1 METLD
6 SFLPNVTTQDTRK
19 RIQAHQ
25 DLVPYLSDPHS
36 SLTCPE
42 MDEFIGGLVG
52 WVNCSNYKISM
63 NGLEILCLMVDR
75 MGEDFKIH
83 VSSVLPA
90 VVDRL
95 GDAKDQV
102 REMAQQLLL
111 KIMMP
116 ATSPQFVFDRI
127 QGSFTHKLWRVRD
140 EVLICLQNTVNTY
153 GARSL
158 QLSKIVPSI
167 CKLLDDQNSQ
177 VRETAIMTL
186 AEVYRHVGER
196 VRQDLAKK
204 GIAPQRLNQI
214 YAKFDEVKHSGGM
227 LATAD
232 FAPSH
237 RSDDDVD
244 FAKPL
249 STKVPQAKRASSAS
263 SASSSVGARK
273 SLLPTNRSSSA
284 STSLKRRRSIAGPP
298 TSGQSG
304 GMDEELFTKSFE
316 DVPKVQIFS
325 SRDVQDQ
332 LSKIQTIL
340 SDTNSIWEKRCEAV
354 KSIRSVIV
362 AGGMEYDDFQQSM
375 RSLDVSLIT
384 SVKDLRSQIVRE
396 TCITLAYLSQRMGSR
411 FEHLAEVLLPHLIN
425 LIPNSAKVMA
435 SSGVTC
441 IYFIIQYTQ
450 SSRLIPI
457 LISNLSSKSNIIRR
471 HCFEFLNVA
480 LQNWSTH
487 YLEKHIAGLQD
498 AIKRGISDADAEA
511 RVFARKCFW
520 GFAEHFKE
528 QADML
533 MNALEP
539 RDQKLLNDQCSGSSS
554 NSVSSDYAGKSRP
567 RSASQDRSTGF
578 DSSTLGRIGKK
589 KHSNFS
595 SARSD
600 TGAEIRSRS
609 LKFSKDVDVSGAA
622 RHHGA
627 DLDKTLSK
635 SVKDRIIRSSS
646 AVDLANGMSPSY
658 SSYASPKRR
667 SPQMAAASR
676 MMPGAT
682 YSLPR
687 HRSSSTHQNL
697 GTLDRN
703 SRTRNKNGSSQSQ
716 PNSRSSSPTSRISYL
731 THTQKDPMTPRSM
744 RRSGAARSQ
753 GASREGSPNRVH
765 MQPGRERR
773 LSGGKTLPTSAG
785 RRKAGV
791 LAQRT
796 LRPGQD
802 VEEALTDALRTQ
814 NRRRYEYD
822 SDDAASETSSVC
834 SERSYRSIGQTSEST
849 SKDSICSPPTVESV
863 KTPKDTTEIIAL
875 LGSGS
880 HGDRKEGL
888 IALQNLLRNGR
899 FLSRVELQKVCEVFN
914 RMFHDPHSKVLS
926 LFLDTLVDLIQVHSQ
941 DLTNQMF
948 PFLTRLLNKSGQDL
962 LGSVQ
967 NRVQRALDAVRENFP
982 AEQQFSALSKYIVD
996 QTQSASLKPK
1006 VKASLLN
1013 YMHNLVLVMN
1023 DTDFVNSA
1031 DTRLVLSRIINFTT
1045 EPKSVEVRKAAQL
1058 VLIDLFNLNA
1068 PELSMMLTN
1077 LPKPF
1082 QDSATK
1088 ILQTHMR
1095 SASRES
1101 RDSTSDVL
1109 SPKNVTPQQNRSRP
1123 PSRGHHD
1130 EMETENMNPED
1141 IYNSI
1146 KQTTADIQ
1154 NLSFHSK
1161 LESYDP
1167 VKKKR
1172 EFTSQDSGIQDLR
1185 NDSPDAV
1192 DSRKGNYNPSQYS
1205 DEAMNGYNNRSRLAD
1220 AELDDSELFNEDPWK
1235 AILGFSCSEHDE
1247 STDNDVITTILT
1259 ELSNHN
1265 KRNNERKDAMLS
1277 LIKMTRE
1284 GNFNFWDEHFKTILF
1299 VLLETLGDTNG
1310 HIRALALRVLREILK
1325 NQPSRFKDYT
1335 ELTILRILEAHK
1347 DSERE
1352 VVRSAEECADTL
1364 ANYLPPETC
1373 VRILNPIISTA
1384 NYPVSL
1390 AAIKMQ
1396 NKVLELLPKDTL
1408 EAQMAE
1414 IIPGLLRGYDDQQ
1427 STVRKSAVF
1436 CLVAIYLKV
1445 GEGIWNHLTK
1455 LNYSKVKL
1463 LNLYI
1468 KRAQQSSSGTSA
1480 SSLDT

>member
-1 METLD
+1 MSTVKK
-6 SFLPNVTTQDTRK
+6 SFLQKCRD
-19 RIQAHQ
+19 
-25 DLVPYLSDPHS
+25 
-36 SLTCPE
+36 
-42 MDEFIGGLVG
+42 FIG
-52 WVNCSNYKISM
+52 
-63 NGLEILCLMVDR
+63 
-75 MGEDFKIH
+75 
-83 VSSVLPA
+83 SS
-90 VVDRL
+90 
-95 GDAKDQV
+95 
-102 REMAQQLLL
+102 
-111 KIMMP
+111 
-116 ATSPQFVFDRI
+116 
-127 QGSFTHKLWRVRD
+127 
-140 EVLICLQNTVNTY
+140 
-153 GARSL
+153 
-158 QLSKIVPSI
+158 
-167 CKLLDDQNSQ
+167 
-177 VRETAIMTL
+177 
-186 AEVYRHVGER
+186 
-196 VRQDLAKK
+196 KK
-204 GIAPQRLNQI
+204 
-214 YAKFDEVKHSGGM
+214 
-227 LATAD
+227 
-232 FAPSH
+232 APSH

-304 GMDEELFTKSFE
+304 GVDEELFTKSFE

-480 LQNWSTH
+480 LQNWNTH

-498 AIKRGISDADAEA
+498 AIKRGISDADSEA

-703 SRTRNKNGSSQSQ
+703 SRARNKNGSSQSQ

-996 QTQSASLKPK
+996 QTQSASLK

-1347 DSERE
+1347 DTERE

>member
-304 GMDEELFTKSFE
+304 GVDEELFTKSFE

-480 LQNWSTH
+480 LQNWNTH

-498 AIKRGISDADAEA
+498 AIKRGISDADSEA

-703 SRTRNKNGSSQSQ
+703 SRARNKNGSSQSQ

-996 QTQSASLKPK
+996 QTQSASLK

-1220 AELDDSELFNEDPWK
+1220 AELDDSELFNEDLINSIVLP
-1235 AILGFSCSEHDE
+1235 E

-1347 DSERE
+1347 DTERE

>member
-304 GMDEELFTKSFE
+304 GVDEELFTKSFE

-480 LQNWSTH
+480 LQNWNTH

-498 AIKRGISDADAEA
+498 AIKRGISDADSEA

-703 SRTRNKNGSSQSQ
+703 SRARNKNGSSQSQ

-834 SERSYRSIGQTSEST
+834 SERSYRSIGQTSEASST
-849 SKDSICSPPTVESV
+849 DFDKWYYRLPTP
-863 KTPKDTTEIIAL
+863 TQDTTEIIAL

-996 QTQSASLKPK
+996 QTQSASLK

-1347 DSERE
+1347 DTERE

>member
-1 METLD
+1 MD

-25 DLVPYLSDPHS
+25 ELVPYLSDPHS

-52 WVNCSNYKISM
+52 WVNCSNYKISL
-63 NGLEILCLMVDR
+63 NGLEVLCLMVDR

-83 VSSVLPA
+83 VSSVLPS

-95 GDAKDQV
+95 GDSKDQV

-111 KIMMP
+111 KLMMP

-127 QGSFTHKLWRVRD
+127 QSAFSHKLWRVRD

-153 GARSL
+153 GARCL

-177 VRETAIMTL
+177 VRETAILAL

-237 RSDDDVD
+237 RSEDDTD

-249 STKVPQAKRASSAS
+249 STKVPQAKRLPASSSAS
-263 SASSSVGARK
+263 GTRK
-273 SLLPTNRSSSA
+273 SMLPTNKPGTA
-284 STSLKRRRSIAGPP
+284 STSLKRRRSIAGPH

-304 GMDEELFTKSFE
+304 GVDEEFFTKSFE
-316 DVPKVQIFS
+316 DVHKVQIYS
-325 SRDVQDQ
+325 SRDVQDH
-332 LSKIQTIL
+332 LSKVQSIL
-340 SDTNSIWEKRCEAV
+340 GDTSKDWEKRNEAV
-354 KSIRSVIV
+354 KTIRAVIV
-362 AGGMEYDDFQQSM
+362 AGGMEYDDFQQSI
-375 RSLDVSLIT
+375 RSLDISLVSA
-384 SVKDLRSQIVRE
+384 VKDLRSQIVRE
-396 TCITLAYLSQRMGSR
+396 TCITLAFLSQQMGSR
-411 FEHLAEVLLPHLIN
+411 FEPLAEILLPHLIN

-435 SSGVTC
+435 SSGITC
-441 IYFIIQYTQ
+441 IHFIIQYTQ

-457 LISNLSSKSNIIRR
+457 LTNNLTSKSSVIRR
-471 HCFEFLNVA
+471 QCFELLQIA

-487 YLEKHIAGLQD
+487 CLEKHIALLQD
-498 AIKRGISDADAEA
+498 SIKRGISDADSEA
-511 RVFARKCFW
+511 RLVARRSYW
-520 GFAEHFKE
+520 GFADHFRE
-528 QADML
+528 QANML
-533 MNALEP
+533 MNSLEP
-539 RDQKLLNDQCSGSSS
+539 REQKLLQDQCSGSSS
-554 NSVSSDYAGKSRP
+554 NSVNSDHTGKQRP
-567 RSASQDRSTGF
+567 RSVSQDRSTGF

-589 KHSNFS
+589 KHSQFS

-600 TGAEIRSRS
+600 TGAEIRSHS
-609 LKFSKDVDVSGAA
+609 LKFSKDLDVDGAA

-627 DLDKTLSK
+627 
-635 SVKDRIIRSSS
+635 
-646 AVDLANGMSPSY
+646 A
-658 SSYASPKRR
+658 
-667 SPQMAAASR
+667 
-676 MMPGAT
+676 
-682 YSLPR
+682 
-687 HRSSSTHQNL
+687 
-697 GTLDRN
+697 
-703 SRTRNKNGSSQSQ
+703 
-716 PNSRSSSPTSRISYL
+716 NSRSGSPTSRISYL
-731 THTQKDPMTPRSM
+731 THTQKDPMTPRSQ
-744 RRSGAARSQ
+744 RRSGVTRSQ
-753 GASREGSPNRVH
+753 GTSREGSPNRLH

-773 LSGGKTLPTSAG
+773 PSGGKTLPASASK
-785 RRKAGV
+785 RKAGV
-791 LAQRT
+791 MAQRT
-796 LRPGQD
+796 LRQGSD
-802 VEEALTDALRTQ
+802 VEEALTDALQRGP
-814 NRRRYEYD
+814 NRRRYDYD

-834 SERSYRSIGQTSEST
+834 SERSYRSIGQTSEYYLWGYQASST
-849 SKDSICSPPTVESV
+849 DFDKWYYRLPTP
-863 KTPKDTTEIIAL
+863 TQDTTEIIAL

-888 IALQNLLRNGR
+888 IALQNLLRSGR

-914 RMFHDPHSKVLS
+914 RMFHDPQSKVLS
-926 LFLDTLVDLIQVHSQ
+926 LFLDTLVDLIQVHNQ

-948 PFLTRLLNKSGQDL
+948 PFLTRLLNKSGQDM

-967 NRVQRALDAVRENFP
+967 NRVQRALDALRENFP
-982 AEQQFSALSKYIVD
+982 AEQQFIALSKYIVD
-996 QTQSASLKPK
+996 QTQSASLK

-1013 YMHNLVLVMN
+1013 FMHNLVLMMN

-1095 SASRES
+1095 SASRDS
-1101 RDSTSDVL
+1101 RDSDVL

-1220 AELDDSELFNEDPWK
+1220 AELDESELFNEEMINCIVLPDPWK

-1247 STDNDVITTILT
+1247 STDNDIITNILT

-1284 GNFNFWDEHFKTILF
+1284 GTFNFWDEHFKTILF

-1310 HIRALALRVLREILK
+1310 HVRALALRVLREILK

-1384 NYPVSL
+1384 NYPVNL

-1408 EAQMAE
+1408 EVQMGE
-1414 IIPGLLRGYDDQQ
+1414 IIPGLLKGYDDQQ
-1427 STVRKSAVF
+1427 STVRKSSVF

-1468 KRAQQSSSGTSA
+1468 KRAQQSGSGTSA

>member
-237 RSDDDVD
+237 RSDDDAD

-600 TGAEIRSRS
+600 TGA
-609 LKFSKDVDVSGAA
+609 DVDVSGAA

-996 QTQSASLKPK
+996 QTQSASLK

-1146 KQTTADIQ
+1146 KQTTTDIQ

-1220 AELDDSELFNEDPWK
+1220 AELDDSELFNE
-1235 AILGFSCSEHDE
+1235 E

>member
-237 RSDDDVD
+237 RSDDDAD

-600 TGAEIRSRS
+600 T
-609 LKFSKDVDVSGAA
+609 
-622 RHHGA
+622 GA

-996 QTQSASLKPK
+996 QTQSASLK

-1146 KQTTADIQ
+1146 KQTTTDIQ

-1220 AELDDSELFNEDPWK
+1220 AELDDSELFNEDLINSIVLPDPWK

>member
-1 METLD
+1 MGESPPLNGDLDAELWSSPLMHYTSPFDDYKDLFDQIPKDTNVFQFPDPAAKPTSGPTKLPVPQRSPTLPT
-6 SFLPNVTTQDTRK
+6 SPLCQDT
-19 RIQAHQ
+19 
-25 DLVPYLSDPHS
+25 
-36 SLTCPE
+36 T
-42 MDEFIGGLVG
+42 
-52 WVNCSNYKISM
+52 
-63 NGLEILCLMVDR
+63 
-75 MGEDFKIH
+75 
-83 VSSVLPA
+83 
-90 VVDRL
+90 
-95 GDAKDQV
+95 
-102 REMAQQLLL
+102 
-111 KIMMP
+111 
-116 ATSPQFVFDRI
+116 
-127 QGSFTHKLWRVRD
+127 
-140 EVLICLQNTVNTY
+140 
-153 GARSL
+153 
-158 QLSKIVPSI
+158 PS
-167 CKLLDDQNSQ
+167 
-177 VRETAIMTL
+177 
-186 AEVYRHVGER
+186 
-196 VRQDLAKK
+196 
-204 GIAPQRLNQI
+204 
-214 YAKFDEVKHSGGM
+214 
-227 LATAD
+227 
-232 FAPSH
+232 PSH
-237 RSDDDVD
+237 RSDDDAD

-600 TGAEIRSRS
+600 TGA
-609 LKFSKDVDVSGAA
+609 DVDVSGAA

-996 QTQSASLKPK
+996 QTQSASLK

-1146 KQTTADIQ
+1146 KQTTTDIQ

-1220 AELDDSELFNEDPWK
+1220 AELDDSELFNEDLINSIVLPDPWK

>member
-1 METLD
+1 MGESPPLNGDLDAELWSSPLMHYTSPFDDYKDLFDQIPKDTNVFQFPDTAAKPTSGPTKLPVPQRSPTLPT
-6 SFLPNVTTQDTRK
+6 SPLCQDT
-19 RIQAHQ
+19 
-25 DLVPYLSDPHS
+25 
-36 SLTCPE
+36 T
-42 MDEFIGGLVG
+42 
-52 WVNCSNYKISM
+52 
-63 NGLEILCLMVDR
+63 
-75 MGEDFKIH
+75 
-83 VSSVLPA
+83 
-90 VVDRL
+90 
-95 GDAKDQV
+95 
-102 REMAQQLLL
+102 
-111 KIMMP
+111 
-116 ATSPQFVFDRI
+116 
-127 QGSFTHKLWRVRD
+127 
-140 EVLICLQNTVNTY
+140 
-153 GARSL
+153 
-158 QLSKIVPSI
+158 PS
-167 CKLLDDQNSQ
+167 
-177 VRETAIMTL
+177 
-186 AEVYRHVGER
+186 
-196 VRQDLAKK
+196 
-204 GIAPQRLNQI
+204 
-214 YAKFDEVKHSGGM
+214 
-227 LATAD
+227 
-232 FAPSH
+232 PSH

-304 GMDEELFTKSFE
+304 GVDEELFTKSFE

-480 LQNWSTH
+480 LQNWNTH

-498 AIKRGISDADAEA
+498 AIKRGISDADSEA

-703 SRTRNKNGSSQSQ
+703 SRARNKNGSSQSQ

-996 QTQSASLKPK
+996 QTQSASLK

-1347 DSERE
+1347 DTERE

>member
-600 TGAEIRSRS
+600 TGA
-609 LKFSKDVDVSGAA
+609 DVDVSGAA

-627 DLDKTLSK
+627 
-635 SVKDRIIRSSS
+635 
-646 AVDLANGMSPSY
+646 A
-658 SSYASPKRR
+658 
-667 SPQMAAASR
+667 
-676 MMPGAT
+676 
-682 YSLPR
+682 R

>member
-237 RSDDDVD
+237 RSDDDAD

-273 SLLPTNRSSSA
+273 SLLPTNRSS
-284 STSLKRRRSIAGPP
+284 
-298 TSGQSG
+298 SGQSG

-600 TGAEIRSRS
+600 TGA
-609 LKFSKDVDVSGAA
+609 DVDVSGAA

-996 QTQSASLKPK
+996 QTQSASLK

-1146 KQTTADIQ
+1146 KQTTTDIQ

-1220 AELDDSELFNEDPWK
+1220 AELDDSELFNEDLINSIVLPDPWK

>member
-237 RSDDDVD
+237 RSDDDAD

-600 TGAEIRSRS
+600 TGA
-609 LKFSKDVDVSGAA
+609 DVDVSGAA

-996 QTQSASLKPK
+996 QTQSASLK

-1146 KQTTADIQ
+1146 KQTTTDIQ

>member
-834 SERSYRSIGQTSEST
+834 SERSYRSIGQTSEASST
-849 SKDSICSPPTVESV
+849 DFDKWYYRLPTP
-863 KTPKDTTEIIAL
+863 TQDTTEIIAL

>member
-1 METLD
+1 MD

-25 DLVPYLSDPHS
+25 ELVPYLSDPHS

-52 WVNCSNYKISM
+52 WVNCSNYKISL
-63 NGLEILCLMVDR
+63 NGLEVLCLMVDR

-83 VSSVLPA
+83 VSSVLPS

-95 GDAKDQV
+95 GDSKDQV

-111 KIMMP
+111 KLMMP

-127 QGSFTHKLWRVRD
+127 QSAFSHKLWRVRD

-153 GARSL
+153 GARCL

-177 VRETAIMTL
+177 VRETAILAL

-237 RSDDDVD
+237 RSEDDTD

-249 STKVPQAKRASSAS
+249 STKVPQAKRLPASSSAS
-263 SASSSVGARK
+263 GTRK
-273 SLLPTNRSSSA
+273 SMLPTNKPGTA
-284 STSLKRRRSIAGPP
+284 STSLKRRRSIAGPH

-304 GMDEELFTKSFE
+304 GVDEEFFTKSFE
-316 DVPKVQIFS
+316 DVHKVQIYS
-325 SRDVQDQ
+325 SRDVQDH
-332 LSKIQTIL
+332 LSKVQSIL
-340 SDTNSIWEKRCEAV
+340 GDTSKDWEKRNEAV
-354 KSIRSVIV
+354 KTIRAVIV
-362 AGGMEYDDFQQSM
+362 AGGMEYDDFQQSI
-375 RSLDVSLIT
+375 RSLDISLVSA
-384 SVKDLRSQIVRE
+384 VKDLRSQIVRE
-396 TCITLAYLSQRMGSR
+396 TCITLAFLSQQMGSR
-411 FEHLAEVLLPHLIN
+411 FEPLAEILLPHLIN

-435 SSGVTC
+435 SSGITC
-441 IYFIIQYTQ
+441 IHFIIQYTQ

-457 LISNLSSKSNIIRR
+457 LTNNLTSKSSVIRR
-471 HCFEFLNVA
+471 QCFELLQIA

-487 YLEKHIAGLQD
+487 CLEKHIALLQD
-498 AIKRGISDADAEA
+498 SIKRGISDADSEA
-511 RVFARKCFW
+511 RLVARRSYW
-520 GFAEHFKE
+520 GFADHFRE
-528 QADML
+528 QANML
-533 MNALEP
+533 MNSLEP
-539 RDQKLLNDQCSGSSS
+539 REQKLLQDQCSGSSS
-554 NSVSSDYAGKSRP
+554 NSVNSDHTGKQRP
-567 RSASQDRSTGF
+567 RSVSQDRSTGF

-589 KHSNFS
+589 KHSQFS

-600 TGAEIRSRS
+600 TGAEIRSHS
-609 LKFSKDVDVSGAA
+609 LKFSKA
-622 RHHGA
+622 
-627 DLDKTLSK
+627 
-635 SVKDRIIRSSS
+635 
-646 AVDLANGMSPSY
+646 
-658 SSYASPKRR
+658 
-667 SPQMAAASR
+667 
-676 MMPGAT
+676 
-682 YSLPR
+682 
-687 HRSSSTHQNL
+687 
-697 GTLDRN
+697 
-703 SRTRNKNGSSQSQ
+703 
-716 PNSRSSSPTSRISYL
+716 NSRSGSPTSRISYL
-731 THTQKDPMTPRSM
+731 THTQKDPMTPRSQ
-744 RRSGAARSQ
+744 RRSGVTRSQ
-753 GASREGSPNRVH
+753 GTSREGSPNRLH

-773 LSGGKTLPTSAG
+773 PSGGKTLPASASK
-785 RRKAGV
+785 RKAGV
-791 LAQRT
+791 MAQRT
-796 LRPGQD
+796 LRQGSD
-802 VEEALTDALRTQ
+802 VEEALTDALQRGP
-814 NRRRYEYD
+814 NRRRYDYD

-834 SERSYRSIGQTSEST
+834 SERSYRSIGQTSEYYLWGYQASST
-849 SKDSICSPPTVESV
+849 DFDKWYYRLPTP
-863 KTPKDTTEIIAL
+863 TQDTTEIIAL

-888 IALQNLLRNGR
+888 IALQNLLRSGR

-914 RMFHDPHSKVLS
+914 RMFHDPQSKVLS
-926 LFLDTLVDLIQVHSQ
+926 LFLDTLVDLIQVHNQ

-948 PFLTRLLNKSGQDL
+948 PFLTRLLNKSGQDM

-967 NRVQRALDAVRENFP
+967 NRVQRALDALRENFP
-982 AEQQFSALSKYIVD
+982 AEQQFIALSKYIVD
-996 QTQSASLKPK
+996 QTQSASLK

-1013 YMHNLVLVMN
+1013 FMHNLVLMMN

-1095 SASRES
+1095 SASRDS
-1101 RDSTSDVL
+1101 RDSDVL

-1220 AELDDSELFNEDPWK
+1220 AELDESELFNEEMINCIVLPDPWK

-1247 STDNDVITTILT
+1247 STDNDIITNILT

-1284 GNFNFWDEHFKTILF
+1284 GTFNFWDEHFKTILF

-1310 HIRALALRVLREILK
+1310 HVRALALRVLREILK

-1384 NYPVSL
+1384 NYPVNL

-1408 EAQMAE
+1408 EVQMGE
-1414 IIPGLLRGYDDQQ
+1414 IIPGLLKGYDDQQ
-1427 STVRKSAVF
+1427 STVRKSSVF

-1468 KRAQQSSSGTSA
+1468 KRAQQSGSGTSA

>member
-273 SLLPTNRSSSA
+273 SLLPTNRSS
-284 STSLKRRRSIAGPP
+284 
-298 TSGQSG
+298 SGQSG

>member
-304 GMDEELFTKSFE
+304 GVDEELFTKSFE

-480 LQNWSTH
+480 LQNWNTH

-498 AIKRGISDADAEA
+498 AIKRGISDADSEA

-703 SRTRNKNGSSQSQ
+703 SRARNKNGSSQSQ

-834 SERSYRSIGQTSEST
+834 SERSYRSIGQTSEYYLWGYQ
-849 SKDSICSPPTVESV
+849 
-863 KTPKDTTEIIAL
+863 DTTEIIAL

-996 QTQSASLKPK
+996 QTQSASLK

-1347 DSERE
+1347 DTERE

>member
-1 METLD
+1 MTTLD
-6 SFLPNVTTQDTRK
+6 TFLPNVTTQDTRK

-25 DLVPYLSDPHS
+25 DLIPYLSDPHS
-36 SLTCPE
+36 SLNCPE

-52 WVNCSNYKISM
+52 WVNCSNYKISL
-63 NGLEILCLMVDR
+63 NGLEVLCLMVDR

-83 VSSVLPA
+83 VSSVIPA

-95 GDAKDQV
+95 GDSKDQV

-111 KIMMP
+111 KLMMP

-127 QGSFTHKLWRVRD
+127 QNAFSHKLWRVRD
-140 EVLICLQNTVNTY
+140 EVLICLQNTINTY

-204 GIAPQRLNQI
+204 GIPPQRLNQI
-214 YAKFDEVKHSGGM
+214 YAKFDEVKNSGGM

-237 RSDDDVD
+237 RSEDDTD

-249 STKVPQAKRASSAS
+249 STKVPQAKRASS
-263 SASSSVGARK
+263 SASSTSGTRK
-273 SLLPTNRSSSA
+273 SMLPASKSATA
-284 STSLKRRRSIAGPP
+284 STSLKRRRSIAGPH

-304 GMDEELFTKSFE
+304 GVDEEFFTKSFE
-316 DVPKVQIFS
+316 DVPKVQIYS

-332 LSKIQTIL
+332 LAKAQAIL
-340 SDTNSIWEKRCEAV
+340 SDLNTNWEKRHEALRN
-354 KSIRSVIV
+354 IRAVVV
-362 AGGMEYDDFQQSM
+362 AGGMEYDDFPQSI
-375 RSLDVSLIT
+375 RSLDVCLINA
-384 SVKDLRSQIVRE
+384 VKDLRSQIVRE
-396 TCITLAYLSQRMGSR
+396 ACITLAYLSQQMGLR

-435 SSGVTC
+435 SSGITC
-441 IYFIIQYTQ
+441 IQFIIQYTQ
-450 SSRLIPI
+450 SPRLIPI
-457 LISNLSSKSNIIRR
+457 ITTNLTSKSNIIRR
-471 HCFEFLNVA
+471 QCYEFLHIA

-487 YLEKHIAGLQD
+487 SLEKHIALLQD
-498 AIKRGISDADAEA
+498 SIKRGISDADSEA
-511 RVFARKCFW
+511 RLYARRSYW
-520 GFAEHFKE
+520 GFADHFKE
-528 QADML
+528 QAAML
-533 MNALEP
+533 MHSLEP
-539 RDQKLLNDQCSGSSS
+539 REQKLLHDQCSGSSS
-554 NSVSSDYAGKSRP
+554 NSVNSDYAGKPRP

-589 KHSNFS
+589 KHSQFS

-600 TGAEIRSRS
+600 TGAEIRSHS
-609 LKFSKDVDVSGAA
+609 LKFSKDLDVDGAA

-658 SSYASPKRR
+658 SSYSTQKRR
-667 SPQMAAASR
+667 SPQMAAAAR
-676 MMPGAT
+676 MTPGAT

-703 SRTRNKNGSSQSQ
+703 SRPRNKNGSSLSQ
-716 PNSRSSSPTSRISYL
+716 PNSRSNSPTSRISYL
-731 THTQKDPMTPRSM
+731 THNQKDPMTPRSQ
-744 RRSGAARSQ
+744 RRSGVTRSQ
-753 GASREGSPNRVH
+753 GASREGSPNRLH

-773 LSGGKTLPTSAG
+773 PSGGKTLPHSASKK
-785 RRKAGV
+785 RAGV
-791 LAQRT
+791 MAQRT
-796 LRPGQD
+796 LRIGSD
-802 VEEALTDALRTQ
+802 VEDALSDALTRGPS
-814 NRRRYEYD
+814 RRRCEYD

-849 SKDSICSPPTVESV
+849 SKDSICSPPVLESAKV
-863 KTPKDTTEIIAL
+863 SKDTTEIIAL

-888 IALQNLLRNGR
+888 IALQNLLRSGR

-914 RMFHDPHSKVLS
+914 RMFHDPQSKVLS
-926 LFLDTLVDLIQVHSQ
+926 LFLDTLVELIQVHSQ

-948 PFLTRLLNKSGQDL
+948 PFLTRLLNKSGTDM

-967 NRVQRALDAVRENFP
+967 NRVQRALDAIRENFP
-982 AEQQFSALSKYIVD
+982 AEQQFNALSKYIID
-996 QTQSASLKPK
+996 QTQSASLK

-1013 YMHNLVLVMN
+1013 YMHNLVLMMN

-1088 ILQTHMR
+1088 ILQTHVR
-1095 SASRES
+1095 SASRDS
-1101 RDSTSDVL
+1101 RDSEVL

-1130 EMETENMNPED
+1130 ETETENMNPED

-1161 LESYDP
+1161 LENYDP

-1192 DSRKGNYNPSQYS
+1192 DTRKGNYNPSQYS

-1235 AILGFSCSEHDE
+1235 AILGISCSEHDE
-1247 STDNDVITTILT
+1247 STDSDVITGILT

-1284 GNFNFWDEHFKTILF
+1284 GTFNFWDEHFKTILF
-1299 VLLETLGDTNG
+1299 VLLETLGDSNG

-1373 VRILNPIISTA
+1373 VRILNPIIDTA
-1384 NYPVSL
+1384 NYPVNL

-1408 EAQMAE
+1408 EAQMGE

-1445 GEGIWNHLTK
+1445 GESIWNHLTK

-1468 KRAQQSSSGTSA
+1468 KRAQQSGSGTSA

>member
-36 SLTCPE
+36 SLACPE

-83 VSSVLPA
+83 VSSVLPS

-177 VRETAIMTL
+177 VRETAITTL

-204 GIAPQRLNQI
+204 GIPPQRLNQI

-273 SLLPTNRSSSA
+273 SLLPTNRSSA
-284 STSLKRRRSIAGPP
+284 
-298 TSGQSG
+298 GQSG
-304 GMDEELFTKSFE
+304 GVDEDLFTKSFE
-316 DVPKVQIFS
+316 DVPKLQIFS

-340 SDTNSIWEKRCEAV
+340 SDTNGVWEKRCEAV
-354 KSIRSVIV
+354 KSIRSVMV
-362 AGGMEYDDFQQSM
+362 AGGMEYDDFQQSI

-457 LISNLSSKSNIIRR
+457 LISNLASKSNIIRR
-471 HCFEFLNVA
+471 QCFEFLNIA

-498 AIKRGISDADAEA
+498 SIKRGISDADSEA
-511 RVFARKCFW
+511 RVFARKCYW

-554 NSVSSDYAGKSRP
+554 NSVNSDYTGKSRP

-600 TGAEIRSRS
+600 TGA
-609 LKFSKDVDVSGAA
+609 DVDVSGAA

-627 DLDKTLSK
+627 
-635 SVKDRIIRSSS
+635 
-646 AVDLANGMSPSY
+646 A
-658 SSYASPKRR
+658 
-667 SPQMAAASR
+667 
-676 MMPGAT
+676 
-682 YSLPR
+682 R

-703 SRTRNKNGSSQSQ
+703 SRARNKNGSSQSQ

-731 THTQKDPMTPRSM
+731 THTQKDPMTPRSV
-744 RRSGAARSQ
+744 RRSGATRSQ

-802 VEEALTDALRTQ
+802 VEEALTDALRAQ

-834 SERSYRSIGQTSEST
+834 SERSYRSIGQTSE
-849 SKDSICSPPTVESV
+849 
-863 KTPKDTTEIIAL
+863 DTTEIIAL

-948 PFLTRLLNKSGQDL
+948 PFLTRLLNKSGQDM

-996 QTQSASLKPK
+996 QTQSASLK

-1220 AELDDSELFNEDPWK
+1220 AELDDSELFNE
-1235 AILGFSCSEHDE
+1235 E

-1335 ELTILRILEAHK
+1335 ELTILRVLEAHK
-1347 DSERE
+1347 DTERE

-1390 AAIKMQ
+1390 AALKMQ

-1408 EAQMAE
+1408 EAQMVE

>member
-1 METLD
+1 MD

-25 DLVPYLSDPHS
+25 ELVPYLSDPHS

-52 WVNCSNYKISM
+52 WVNCSNYKISL
-63 NGLEILCLMVDR
+63 NGLEVLCLMVDR

-83 VSSVLPA
+83 VSSVLPS

-95 GDAKDQV
+95 GDSKDQV

-111 KIMMP
+111 KLMMP

-127 QGSFTHKLWRVRD
+127 QSAFSHKLWRVRD

-153 GARSL
+153 GARCL

-177 VRETAIMTL
+177 VRETAILAL

-237 RSDDDVD
+237 RSEDDTD

-249 STKVPQAKRASSAS
+249 STKVPQAKRLPASSSAS
-263 SASSSVGARK
+263 GTRK
-273 SLLPTNRSSSA
+273 SMLPTNKPGTA
-284 STSLKRRRSIAGPP
+284 STSLKRRRSIAGPH

-304 GMDEELFTKSFE
+304 GVDEEFFTKSFE
-316 DVPKVQIFS
+316 DVHKVQIYS
-325 SRDVQDQ
+325 SRDVQDH
-332 LSKIQTIL
+332 LSKVQSIL
-340 SDTNSIWEKRCEAV
+340 GDTSKDWEKRNEAV
-354 KSIRSVIV
+354 KTIRAVIV
-362 AGGMEYDDFQQSM
+362 AGGMEYDDFQQSI
-375 RSLDVSLIT
+375 RSLDISLVSA
-384 SVKDLRSQIVRE
+384 VKDLRSQIVRE
-396 TCITLAYLSQRMGSR
+396 TCITLAFLSQQMGSR
-411 FEHLAEVLLPHLIN
+411 FEPLAEILLPHLIN

-435 SSGVTC
+435 SSGITC
-441 IYFIIQYTQ
+441 IHFIIQYTQ

-457 LISNLSSKSNIIRR
+457 LTNNLTSKSSVIRR
-471 HCFEFLNVA
+471 QCFELLQIA

-487 YLEKHIAGLQD
+487 CLEKHIALLQD
-498 AIKRGISDADAEA
+498 SIKRGISDADSEA
-511 RVFARKCFW
+511 RLVARRSYW
-520 GFAEHFKE
+520 GFADHFRE
-528 QADML
+528 QANML
-533 MNALEP
+533 MNSLEP
-539 RDQKLLNDQCSGSSS
+539 REQKLLQDQCSGSSS
-554 NSVSSDYAGKSRP
+554 NSVNSDHTGKQRP
-567 RSASQDRSTGF
+567 RSVSQDRSTGF

-589 KHSNFS
+589 KHSQFS

-600 TGAEIRSRS
+600 TGAD
-609 LKFSKDVDVSGAA
+609 LDVDGAA

-627 DLDKTLSK
+627 
-635 SVKDRIIRSSS
+635 
-646 AVDLANGMSPSY
+646 A
-658 SSYASPKRR
+658 
-667 SPQMAAASR
+667 
-676 MMPGAT
+676 
-682 YSLPR
+682 
-687 HRSSSTHQNL
+687 
-697 GTLDRN
+697 
-703 SRTRNKNGSSQSQ
+703 
-716 PNSRSSSPTSRISYL
+716 NSRSGSPTSRISYL
-731 THTQKDPMTPRSM
+731 THTQKDPMTPRSQ
-744 RRSGAARSQ
+744 RRSGVTRSQ
-753 GASREGSPNRVH
+753 GTSREGSPNRLH

-773 LSGGKTLPTSAG
+773 PSGGKTLPASASK
-785 RRKAGV
+785 RKAGV
-791 LAQRT
+791 MAQRT
-796 LRPGQD
+796 LRQGSD
-802 VEEALTDALRTQ
+802 VEEALTDALQRGP
-814 NRRRYEYD
+814 NRRRYDYD

-834 SERSYRSIGQTSEST
+834 SERSYRSIGQTSEYYLWGYQASST
-849 SKDSICSPPTVESV
+849 DFDKWYYRLPTP
-863 KTPKDTTEIIAL
+863 TQDTTEIIAL

-888 IALQNLLRNGR
+888 IALQNLLRSGR

-914 RMFHDPHSKVLS
+914 RMFHDPQSKVLS
-926 LFLDTLVDLIQVHSQ
+926 LFLDTLVDLIQVHNQ

-948 PFLTRLLNKSGQDL
+948 PFLTRLLNKSGQDM

-967 NRVQRALDAVRENFP
+967 NRVQRALDALRENFP
-982 AEQQFSALSKYIVD
+982 AEQQFIALSKYIVD
-996 QTQSASLKPK
+996 QTQSASLK

-1013 YMHNLVLVMN
+1013 FMHNLVLMMN

-1095 SASRES
+1095 SASRDS
-1101 RDSTSDVL
+1101 RDSDVL

-1220 AELDDSELFNEDPWK
+1220 AELDESELFNEEMINCIVLPDPWK

-1247 STDNDVITTILT
+1247 STDNDIITNILT

-1284 GNFNFWDEHFKTILF
+1284 GTFNFWDEHFKTILF

-1310 HIRALALRVLREILK
+1310 HVRALALRVLREILK

-1384 NYPVSL
+1384 NYPVNL

-1408 EAQMAE
+1408 EVQMGE
-1414 IIPGLLRGYDDQQ
+1414 IIPGLLKGYDDQQ
-1427 STVRKSAVF
+1427 STVRKSSVF

-1468 KRAQQSSSGTSA
+1468 KRAQQSGSGTSA

>member
-627 DLDKTLSK
+627 
-635 SVKDRIIRSSS
+635 
-646 AVDLANGMSPSY
+646 A
-658 SSYASPKRR
+658 
-667 SPQMAAASR
+667 
-676 MMPGAT
+676 
-682 YSLPR
+682 
-687 HRSSSTHQNL
+687 
-697 GTLDRN
+697 
-703 SRTRNKNGSSQSQ
+703 
-716 PNSRSSSPTSRISYL
+716 NSRSSSPTSRISYL

>member
-600 TGAEIRSRS
+600 TGA
-609 LKFSKDVDVSGAA
+609 A
-622 RHHGA
+622 
-627 DLDKTLSK
+627 
-635 SVKDRIIRSSS
+635 
-646 AVDLANGMSPSY
+646 
-658 SSYASPKRR
+658 
-667 SPQMAAASR
+667 
-676 MMPGAT
+676 
-682 YSLPR
+682 R

>member
-304 GMDEELFTKSFE
+304 GVDEELFTKSFE

-480 LQNWSTH
+480 LQNWNTH

-498 AIKRGISDADAEA
+498 AIKRGISDADSEA

-600 TGAEIRSRS
+600 TGA
-609 LKFSKDVDVSGAA
+609 DVDVSGAA

-703 SRTRNKNGSSQSQ
+703 SRARNKNGSSQSQ

-996 QTQSASLKPK
+996 QTQSASLK

-1347 DSERE
+1347 DTERE

>member
-1 METLD
+1 MATLD

-25 DLVPYLSDPHS
+25 DLIPYLSDPHS
-36 SLTCPE
+36 SLSCPE

-52 WVNCSNYKISM
+52 WVNCSNYKISL
-63 NGLEILCLMVDR
+63 NGLEVLCLMVDR

-83 VSSVLPA
+83 VSSVIPA

-95 GDAKDQV
+95 GDSKDQV

-111 KIMMP
+111 KLMMP

-127 QGSFTHKLWRVRD
+127 QNSFTHKLWRVRD

-177 VRETAIMTL
+177 VRETAITTL

-204 GIAPQRLNQI
+204 GIPPQRLNQI

-263 SASSSVGARK
+263 STASGPSTRK
-273 SLLPTNRSSSA
+273 SMLPTNRTSSA
-284 STSLKRRRSIAGPP
+284 STSLKRRRSIAGPH

-304 GMDEELFTKSFE
+304 GVDEEFFTKSFE

-332 LSKIQTIL
+332 LSKIQNL
-340 SDTNSIWEKRCEAV
+340 LNDTNSAWEKRCDAV
-354 KSIRSVIV
+354 RNIRAVII
-362 AGGMEYDDFQQSM
+362 AGGMEYDDFQQSI
-375 RSLDVSLIT
+375 RSLDVALI
-384 SVKDLRSQIVRE
+384 SAIKDLRSQIVRE
-396 TCITLAYLSQRMGSR
+396 ACITVAFLSQRMGSR
-411 FEHLAEVLLPHLIN
+411 FDLLAEVLLPNLIN

-435 SSGVTC
+435 SSGTTC
-441 IYFIIQYTQ
+441 IHFIIQYTH
-450 SSRLIPI
+450 SARLIPI
-457 LISNLSSKSNIIRR
+457 LVTNLSSKSNIIRR
-471 HCFEFLNVA
+471 QCFEFLHIA
-480 LQNWSTH
+480 LQNWNTH
-487 YLEKHIAGLQD
+487 YLEKHIAILQD
-498 AIKRGISDADAEA
+498 SIKRGISDADSEA
-511 RVFARKCFW
+511 RVVARKSYW
-520 GFAEHFKE
+520 AFAEHFKE

-533 MNALEP
+533 MNSLEP

-554 NSVSSDYAGKSRP
+554 NSVSSDYAGRPRP

-589 KHSNFS
+589 KHSQFS

-609 LKFSKDVDVSGAA
+609 LKFSKEVDVSGAA

-627 DLDKTLSK
+627 
-635 SVKDRIIRSSS
+635 
-646 AVDLANGMSPSY
+646 A
-658 SSYASPKRR
+658 
-667 SPQMAAASR
+667 
-676 MMPGAT
+676 
-682 YSLPR
+682 
-687 HRSSSTHQNL
+687 
-697 GTLDRN
+697 
-703 SRTRNKNGSSQSQ
+703 
-716 PNSRSSSPTSRISYL
+716 NSRSGSPTSRISYL
-731 THTQKDPMTPRSM
+731 THTQKDPMTPRSV
-744 RRSGAARSQ
+744 RRSGATRSQ

-773 LSGGKTLPTSAG
+773 LSGGKTLPSSG
-785 RRKAGV
+785 GKRKAGV
-791 LAQRT
+791 MAQRT
-796 LRPGQD
+796 LRHGSD
-802 VEEALTDALRTQ
+802 VEEALTDALRAQ

-849 SKDSICSPPTVESV
+849 SKDSICSPPMVESANV
-863 KTPKDTTEIIAL
+863 PKDTTEIITL

-888 IALQNLLRNGR
+888 IALQNLLRSGR

-926 LFLDTLVDLIQVHSQ
+926 LFLDTLVDLVQVHSQ

-948 PFLTRLLNKSGQDL
+948 PFLTRLLNKSGQDM

-967 NRVQRALDAVRENFP
+967 NRVQRALDAVRVHFP
-982 AEQQFSALSKYIVD
+982 AEHQFNALSKYIVD
-996 QTQSASLKPK
+996 QTQSASLK

-1013 YMHNLVLVMN
+1013 YMHNLVLMMN

-1095 SASRES
+1095 SASR
-1101 RDSTSDVL
+1101 DSDVL

-1205 DEAMNGYNNRSRLAD
+1205 DEAMNGLNNRSRLAD
-1220 AELDDSELFNEDPWK
+1220 AELDDSELFNEEMINSVVLPDPWK

-1247 STDNDVITTILT
+1247 STDSDVITTILT

-1384 NYPVSL
+1384 LYPVNL

-1408 EAQMAE
+1408 EAQMGE

-1468 KRAQQSSSGTSA
+1468 KRAQQSSGGTSA

>member
-1 METLD
+1 MGESPPLNGDLDAELWSSPLMHYTSPFDDYKDLFDQIPKDTNVFQFPDSAAKPTSGPTKLPVPQRSPTLPT
-6 SFLPNVTTQDTRK
+6 SPLCQDT
-19 RIQAHQ
+19 
-25 DLVPYLSDPHS
+25 
-36 SLTCPE
+36 T
-42 MDEFIGGLVG
+42 
-52 WVNCSNYKISM
+52 
-63 NGLEILCLMVDR
+63 
-75 MGEDFKIH
+75 
-83 VSSVLPA
+83 
-90 VVDRL
+90 
-95 GDAKDQV
+95 
-102 REMAQQLLL
+102 
-111 KIMMP
+111 
-116 ATSPQFVFDRI
+116 
-127 QGSFTHKLWRVRD
+127 
-140 EVLICLQNTVNTY
+140 
-153 GARSL
+153 
-158 QLSKIVPSI
+158 PS
-167 CKLLDDQNSQ
+167 
-177 VRETAIMTL
+177 
-186 AEVYRHVGER
+186 
-196 VRQDLAKK
+196 
-204 GIAPQRLNQI
+204 
-214 YAKFDEVKHSGGM
+214 
-227 LATAD
+227 
-232 FAPSH
+232 PSH

>member
-237 RSDDDVD
+237 RSDDDAD

-600 TGAEIRSRS
+600 TGA
-609 LKFSKDVDVSGAA
+609 DVDVSGAA

-834 SERSYRSIGQTSEST
+834 SERSYRSIGQTSESRFKRKIRT
-849 SKDSICSPPTVESV
+849 Q
-863 KTPKDTTEIIAL
+863 DTTEIIAL

-996 QTQSASLKPK
+996 QTQSASLK

-1146 KQTTADIQ
+1146 KQTTTDIQ

-1220 AELDDSELFNEDPWK
+1220 AELDDSELFNEDLINSIVLPDPWK

>member
-237 RSDDDVD
+237 RSDDDAD

-600 TGAEIRSRS
+600 TGA
-609 LKFSKDVDVSGAA
+609 DVDVSGAA

-996 QTQSASLKPK
+996 QTQSASLK

-1146 KQTTADIQ
+1146 KQTTTDIQ

-1220 AELDDSELFNEDPWK
+1220 AELDDSELFNEDLINSIVLP
-1235 AILGFSCSEHDE
+1235 E

>member
-1 METLD
+1 MD

-25 DLVPYLSDPHS
+25 ELVPYLSDPHS

-52 WVNCSNYKISM
+52 WVNCSNYKISL
-63 NGLEILCLMVDR
+63 NGLEVLCLMVDR

-83 VSSVLPA
+83 VSSVLPS

-95 GDAKDQV
+95 GDSKDQV

-111 KIMMP
+111 KLMMP

-127 QGSFTHKLWRVRD
+127 QSAFSHKLWRVRD

-153 GARSL
+153 GARCL

-177 VRETAIMTL
+177 VRETAILAL

-237 RSDDDVD
+237 RSEDDTD

-249 STKVPQAKRASSAS
+249 STKVPQAKR
-263 SASSSVGARK
+263 
-273 SLLPTNRSSSA
+273 LPASSSA
-284 STSLKRRRSIAGPP
+284 SGTRKSMLP
-298 TSGQSG
+298 TNKPGTGQSG
-304 GMDEELFTKSFE
+304 GVDEEFFTKSFE
-316 DVPKVQIFS
+316 DVHKVQIYS
-325 SRDVQDQ
+325 SRDVQDH
-332 LSKIQTIL
+332 LSKVQSIL
-340 SDTNSIWEKRCEAV
+340 GDTSKDWEKRNEAV
-354 KSIRSVIV
+354 KTIRAVIV
-362 AGGMEYDDFQQSM
+362 AGGMEYDDFQQSI
-375 RSLDVSLIT
+375 RSLDISLVSA
-384 SVKDLRSQIVRE
+384 VKDLRSQIVRE
-396 TCITLAYLSQRMGSR
+396 TCITLAFLSQQMGSR
-411 FEHLAEVLLPHLIN
+411 FEPLAEILLPHLIN

-435 SSGVTC
+435 SSGITC
-441 IYFIIQYTQ
+441 IHFIIQYTQ

-457 LISNLSSKSNIIRR
+457 LTNNLTSKSSVIRR
-471 HCFEFLNVA
+471 QCFELLQIA

-487 YLEKHIAGLQD
+487 CLEKHIALLQD
-498 AIKRGISDADAEA
+498 SIKRGISDADSEA
-511 RVFARKCFW
+511 RLVARRSYW
-520 GFAEHFKE
+520 GFADHFRE
-528 QADML
+528 QANML
-533 MNALEP
+533 MNSLEP
-539 RDQKLLNDQCSGSSS
+539 REQKLLQDQCSGSSS
-554 NSVSSDYAGKSRP
+554 NSVNSDHTGKQRP
-567 RSASQDRSTGF
+567 RSVSQDRSTGF

-589 KHSNFS
+589 KHSQFS

-600 TGAEIRSRS
+600 TGA
-609 LKFSKDVDVSGAA
+609 A
-622 RHHGA
+622 
-627 DLDKTLSK
+627 
-635 SVKDRIIRSSS
+635 
-646 AVDLANGMSPSY
+646 
-658 SSYASPKRR
+658 
-667 SPQMAAASR
+667 
-676 MMPGAT
+676 
-682 YSLPR
+682 
-687 HRSSSTHQNL
+687 
-697 GTLDRN
+697 
-703 SRTRNKNGSSQSQ
+703 
-716 PNSRSSSPTSRISYL
+716 NSRSGSPTSRISYL
-731 THTQKDPMTPRSM
+731 THTQKDPMTPRSQ
-744 RRSGAARSQ
+744 RRSGVTRSQ
-753 GASREGSPNRVH
+753 GTSREGSPNRLH

-773 LSGGKTLPTSAG
+773 PSGGKTLPASASK
-785 RRKAGV
+785 RKAGV
-791 LAQRT
+791 MAQRT
-796 LRPGQD
+796 LRQGSD
-802 VEEALTDALRTQ
+802 VEEALTDALQRGP
-814 NRRRYEYD
+814 NRRRYDYD

-834 SERSYRSIGQTSEST
+834 SERSYRSIGQTSEYYLWGYQASST
-849 SKDSICSPPTVESV
+849 DFDKWYYRLPTP
-863 KTPKDTTEIIAL
+863 TQDTTEIIAL

-888 IALQNLLRNGR
+888 IALQNLLRSGR

-914 RMFHDPHSKVLS
+914 RMFHDPQSKVLS
-926 LFLDTLVDLIQVHSQ
+926 LFLDTLVDLIQVHNQ

-948 PFLTRLLNKSGQDL
+948 PFLTRLLNKSGQDM

-967 NRVQRALDAVRENFP
+967 NRVQRALDALRENFP
-982 AEQQFSALSKYIVD
+982 AEQQFIALSKYIVD
-996 QTQSASLKPK
+996 QTQSASLK

-1013 YMHNLVLVMN
+1013 FMHNLVLMMN

-1095 SASRES
+1095 SASRDS
-1101 RDSTSDVL
+1101 RDSDVL

-1220 AELDDSELFNEDPWK
+1220 AELDESELFNEEMINCIVLPDPWK

-1247 STDNDVITTILT
+1247 STDNDIITNILT

-1284 GNFNFWDEHFKTILF
+1284 GTFNFWDEHFKTILF

-1310 HIRALALRVLREILK
+1310 HVRALALRVLREILK

-1384 NYPVSL
+1384 NYPVNL

-1408 EAQMAE
+1408 EVQMGE
-1414 IIPGLLRGYDDQQ
+1414 IIPGLLKGYDDQQ
-1427 STVRKSAVF
+1427 STVRKSSVF

-1468 KRAQQSSSGTSA
+1468 KRAQQSGSGTSA

>member
-237 RSDDDVD
+237 RSDDDAD

-600 TGAEIRSRS
+600 TGAE
-609 LKFSKDVDVSGAA
+609 LWSG
-622 RHHGA
+622 
-627 DLDKTLSK
+627 
-635 SVKDRIIRSSS
+635 I
-646 AVDLANGMSPSY
+646 
-658 SSYASPKRR
+658 YA
-667 SPQMAAASR
+667 
-676 MMPGAT
+676 
-682 YSLPR
+682 R

-996 QTQSASLKPK
+996 QTQSASLK

-1146 KQTTADIQ
+1146 KQTTTDIQ

-1220 AELDDSELFNEDPWK
+1220 AELDDSELFNEDLINSIVLPDPWK

>member
-609 LKFSKDVDVSGAA
+609 LKFSKA
-622 RHHGA
+622 
-627 DLDKTLSK
+627 
-635 SVKDRIIRSSS
+635 
-646 AVDLANGMSPSY
+646 
-658 SSYASPKRR
+658 
-667 SPQMAAASR
+667 
-676 MMPGAT
+676 
-682 YSLPR
+682 R

>member
-304 GMDEELFTKSFE
+304 GVDEELFTKSFE

-480 LQNWSTH
+480 LQNWNTH

-498 AIKRGISDADAEA
+498 AIKRGISDADSEA

-600 TGAEIRSRS
+600 TGAE
-609 LKFSKDVDVSGAA
+609 LWSG
-622 RHHGA
+622 
-627 DLDKTLSK
+627 
-635 SVKDRIIRSSS
+635 I
-646 AVDLANGMSPSY
+646 
-658 SSYASPKRR
+658 YA
-667 SPQMAAASR
+667 
-676 MMPGAT
+676 
-682 YSLPR
+682 R

-703 SRTRNKNGSSQSQ
+703 SRARNKNGSSQSQ

-996 QTQSASLKPK
+996 QTQSASLK

-1347 DSERE
+1347 DTERE

>member
-237 RSDDDVD
+237 RSDDDAD

-600 TGAEIRSRS
+600 TGA
-609 LKFSKDVDVSGAA
+609 DVDVSGAA

-996 QTQSASLKPK
+996 QTQSASLK

-1146 KQTTADIQ
+1146 KQTTTDIQ

-1220 AELDDSELFNEDPWK
+1220 AELDDSELFNEDLINSIVLPDPWK

>member
-304 GMDEELFTKSFE
+304 GVDEELFTKSFE

-480 LQNWSTH
+480 LQNWNTH

-498 AIKRGISDADAEA
+498 AIKRGISDADSEA

-600 TGAEIRSRS
+600 TGA
-609 LKFSKDVDVSGAA
+609 A
-622 RHHGA
+622 
-627 DLDKTLSK
+627 
-635 SVKDRIIRSSS
+635 
-646 AVDLANGMSPSY
+646 
-658 SSYASPKRR
+658 
-667 SPQMAAASR
+667 
-676 MMPGAT
+676 
-682 YSLPR
+682 R

-703 SRTRNKNGSSQSQ
+703 SRARNKNGSSQSQ

-996 QTQSASLKPK
+996 QTQSASLK

-1347 DSERE
+1347 DTERE

>member
-304 GMDEELFTKSFE
+304 GVDEELFTKSFE

-480 LQNWSTH
+480 LQNWNTH

-498 AIKRGISDADAEA
+498 AIKRGISDADSEA

-703 SRTRNKNGSSQSQ
+703 SRARNKNGSSQSQ

-996 QTQSASLKPK
+996 QTQSASLK

-1220 AELDDSELFNEDPWK
+1220 AELDDSELFNE
-1235 AILGFSCSEHDE
+1235 E

-1347 DSERE
+1347 DTERE

>member
-600 TGAEIRSRS
+600 TGA
-609 LKFSKDVDVSGAA
+609 DVDVSGAA

-627 DLDKTLSK
+627 
-635 SVKDRIIRSSS
+635 
-646 AVDLANGMSPSY
+646 A
-658 SSYASPKRR
+658 
-667 SPQMAAASR
+667 
-676 MMPGAT
+676 
-682 YSLPR
+682 
-687 HRSSSTHQNL
+687 
-697 GTLDRN
+697 
-703 SRTRNKNGSSQSQ
+703 
-716 PNSRSSSPTSRISYL
+716 NSRSSSPTSRISYL

>member
-237 RSDDDVD
+237 RSDDDAD

-273 SLLPTNRSSSA
+273 SLLPTNRSS
-284 STSLKRRRSIAGPP
+284 
-298 TSGQSG
+298 SGQSG

-600 TGAEIRSRS
+600 TGA
-609 LKFSKDVDVSGAA
+609 DVDVSGAA

-627 DLDKTLSK
+627 
-635 SVKDRIIRSSS
+635 
-646 AVDLANGMSPSY
+646 
-658 SSYASPKRR
+658 
-667 SPQMAAASR
+667 
-676 MMPGAT
+676 
-682 YSLPR
+682 
-687 HRSSSTHQNL
+687 
-697 GTLDRN
+697 
-703 SRTRNKNGSSQSQ
+703 
-716 PNSRSSSPTSRISYL
+716 
-731 THTQKDPMTPRSM
+731 
-744 RRSGAARSQ
+744 
-753 GASREGSPNRVH
+753 
-765 MQPGRERR
+765 
-773 LSGGKTLPTSAG
+773 GKT
-785 RRKAGV
+785 
-791 LAQRT
+791 
-796 LRPGQD
+796 
-802 VEEALTDALRTQ
+802 
-814 NRRRYEYD
+814 
-822 SDDAASETSSVC
+822 
-834 SERSYRSIGQTSEST
+834 
-849 SKDSICSPPTVESV
+849 
-863 KTPKDTTEIIAL
+863 
-875 LGSGS
+875 
-880 HGDRKEGL
+880 
-888 IALQNLLRNGR
+888 
-899 FLSRVELQKVCEVFN
+899 
-914 RMFHDPHSKVLS
+914 
-926 LFLDTLVDLIQVHSQ
+926 
-941 DLTNQMF
+941 
-948 PFLTRLLNKSGQDL
+948 
-962 LGSVQ
+962 
-967 NRVQRALDAVRENFP
+967 
-982 AEQQFSALSKYIVD
+982 
-996 QTQSASLKPK
+996 
-1006 VKASLLN
+1006 
-1013 YMHNLVLVMN
+1013 
-1023 DTDFVNSA
+1023 
-1031 DTRLVLSRIINFTT
+1031 
-1045 EPKSVEVRKAAQL
+1045 
-1058 VLIDLFNLNA
+1058 
-1068 PELSMMLTN
+1068 
-1077 LPKPF
+1077 
-1082 QDSATK
+1082 
-1088 ILQTHMR
+1088 
-1095 SASRES
+1095 
-1101 RDSTSDVL
+1101 
-1109 SPKNVTPQQNRSRP
+1109 VT
-1123 PSRGHHD
+1123 
-1130 EMETENMNPED
+1130 
-1141 IYNSI
+1141 
-1146 KQTTADIQ
+1146 
-1154 NLSFHSK
+1154 
-1161 LESYDP
+1161 
-1167 VKKKR
+1167 
-1172 EFTSQDSGIQDLR
+1172 
-1185 NDSPDAV
+1185 
-1192 DSRKGNYNPSQYS
+1192 
-1205 DEAMNGYNNRSRLAD
+1205 
-1220 AELDDSELFNEDPWK
+1220 
-1235 AILGFSCSEHDE
+1235 
-1247 STDNDVITTILT
+1247 
-1259 ELSNHN
+1259 
-1265 KRNNERKDAMLS
+1265 
-1277 LIKMTRE
+1277 
-1284 GNFNFWDEHFKTILF
+1284 
-1299 VLLETLGDTNG
+1299 
-1310 HIRALALRVLREILK
+1310 
-1325 NQPSRFKDYT
+1325 
-1335 ELTILRILEAHK
+1335 
-1347 DSERE
+1347 
-1352 VVRSAEECADTL
+1352 
-1364 ANYLPPETC
+1364 
-1373 VRILNPIISTA
+1373 
-1384 NYPVSL
+1384 
-1390 AAIKMQ
+1390 
-1396 NKVLELLPKDTL
+1396 
-1408 EAQMAE
+1408 
-1414 IIPGLLRGYDDQQ
+1414 
-1427 STVRKSAVF
+1427 
-1436 CLVAIYLKV
+1436 
-1445 GEGIWNHLTK
+1445 
-1455 LNYSKVKL
+1455 
-1463 LNLYI
+1463 
-1468 KRAQQSSSGTSA
+1468 
-1480 SSLDT
+1480 

>member
-304 GMDEELFTKSFE
+304 GVDEELFTKSFE

-480 LQNWSTH
+480 LQNWNTH

-498 AIKRGISDADAEA
+498 AIKRGISDADSEA

-682 YSLPR
+682 YSL
-687 HRSSSTHQNL
+687 
-697 GTLDRN
+697 
-703 SRTRNKNGSSQSQ
+703 

-996 QTQSASLKPK
+996 QTQSASLK

-1347 DSERE
+1347 DTERE

>member
-1 METLD
+1 MSGTPPLNGDLDAELWSSPLMHYTSPFDDYKDLFDQIPKDTNVFQFPDLTAKPTSESNKLLVPQRSPTLK
-6 SFLPNVTTQDTRK
+6 SPAQRSPSQLPTSPLCQDT
-19 RIQAHQ
+19 
-25 DLVPYLSDPHS
+25 
-36 SLTCPE
+36 T
-42 MDEFIGGLVG
+42 
-52 WVNCSNYKISM
+52 
-63 NGLEILCLMVDR
+63 
-75 MGEDFKIH
+75 
-83 VSSVLPA
+83 
-90 VVDRL
+90 
-95 GDAKDQV
+95 
-102 REMAQQLLL
+102 
-111 KIMMP
+111 
-116 ATSPQFVFDRI
+116 
-127 QGSFTHKLWRVRD
+127 
-140 EVLICLQNTVNTY
+140 
-153 GARSL
+153 
-158 QLSKIVPSI
+158 PS
-167 CKLLDDQNSQ
+167 
-177 VRETAIMTL
+177 
-186 AEVYRHVGER
+186 
-196 VRQDLAKK
+196 
-204 GIAPQRLNQI
+204 
-214 YAKFDEVKHSGGM
+214 
-227 LATAD
+227 
-232 FAPSH
+232 PSH
-237 RSDDDVD
+237 RSEDDTD

-249 STKVPQAKRASSAS
+249 STKVPQAKR
-263 SASSSVGARK
+263 
-273 SLLPTNRSSSA
+273 LPASSSA
-284 STSLKRRRSIAGPP
+284 SGTRKSMLP
-298 TSGQSG
+298 TNKPGTGQSG
-304 GMDEELFTKSFE
+304 GVDEEFFTKSFE
-316 DVPKVQIFS
+316 DVHKVQIYS
-325 SRDVQDQ
+325 SRDVQDH
-332 LSKIQTIL
+332 LSKVQSIL
-340 SDTNSIWEKRCEAV
+340 GDTSKDWEKRNEAV
-354 KSIRSVIV
+354 KTIRAVIV
-362 AGGMEYDDFQQSM
+362 AGGMEYDDFQQSI
-375 RSLDVSLIT
+375 RSLDISLVSA
-384 SVKDLRSQIVRE
+384 VKDLRSQIVRE
-396 TCITLAYLSQRMGSR
+396 TCITLAFLSQQMGSR
-411 FEHLAEVLLPHLIN
+411 FEPLAEILLPHLIN

-435 SSGVTC
+435 SSGITC
-441 IYFIIQYTQ
+441 IHFIIQYTQ

-457 LISNLSSKSNIIRR
+457 LTNNLTSKSSVIRR
-471 HCFEFLNVA
+471 QCFELLQIA

-487 YLEKHIAGLQD
+487 CLEKHIALLQD
-498 AIKRGISDADAEA
+498 SIKRGISDADSEA
-511 RVFARKCFW
+511 RLVARRSYW
-520 GFAEHFKE
+520 GFADHFRE
-528 QADML
+528 QANML
-533 MNALEP
+533 MNSLEP
-539 RDQKLLNDQCSGSSS
+539 REQKLLQDQCSGSSS
-554 NSVSSDYAGKSRP
+554 NSVNSDHTGKQRP
-567 RSASQDRSTGF
+567 RSVSQDRSTGF

-589 KHSNFS
+589 KHSQFS

-600 TGAEIRSRS
+600 TGA
-609 LKFSKDVDVSGAA
+609 A
-622 RHHGA
+622 
-627 DLDKTLSK
+627 
-635 SVKDRIIRSSS
+635 
-646 AVDLANGMSPSY
+646 
-658 SSYASPKRR
+658 
-667 SPQMAAASR
+667 
-676 MMPGAT
+676 
-682 YSLPR
+682 R

-703 SRTRNKNGSSQSQ
+703 SRPRSKNVSSQSQ
-716 PNSRSSSPTSRISYL
+716 PNSRSGSPTSRISYL
-731 THTQKDPMTPRSM
+731 THTQKDPMTPRSQ
-744 RRSGAARSQ
+744 RRSGVTRSQ
-753 GASREGSPNRVH
+753 GTSREGSPNRLH

-773 LSGGKTLPTSAG
+773 PSGGKTLPASASK
-785 RRKAGV
+785 RKAGV
-791 LAQRT
+791 MAQRT
-796 LRPGQD
+796 LRQGSD
-802 VEEALTDALRTQ
+802 VEEALTDALQRGP
-814 NRRRYEYD
+814 NRRRYDYD

-834 SERSYRSIGQTSEST
+834 SERSYRSIGQTSEYYLWGYQASST
-849 SKDSICSPPTVESV
+849 DFDKWYYRLPTP
-863 KTPKDTTEIIAL
+863 TQDTTEIIAL

-888 IALQNLLRNGR
+888 IALQNLLRSGR

-914 RMFHDPHSKVLS
+914 RMFHDPQSKVLS
-926 LFLDTLVDLIQVHSQ
+926 LFLDTLVDLIQVHNQ

-948 PFLTRLLNKSGQDL
+948 PFLTRLLNKSGQDM

-967 NRVQRALDAVRENFP
+967 NRVQRALDALRENFP
-982 AEQQFSALSKYIVD
+982 AEQQFIALSKYIVD
-996 QTQSASLKPK
+996 QTQSASLK

-1013 YMHNLVLVMN
+1013 FMHNLVLMMN

-1095 SASRES
+1095 SASRDS
-1101 RDSTSDVL
+1101 RDSDVL

-1220 AELDDSELFNEDPWK
+1220 AELDESELFNEEMINCIVLPDPWK

-1247 STDNDVITTILT
+1247 STDNDIITNILT

-1284 GNFNFWDEHFKTILF
+1284 GTFNFWDEHFKTILF

-1310 HIRALALRVLREILK
+1310 HVRALALRVLREILK

-1384 NYPVSL
+1384 NYPVNL

-1408 EAQMAE
+1408 EVQMGE
-1414 IIPGLLRGYDDQQ
+1414 IIPGLLKGYDDQQ
-1427 STVRKSAVF
+1427 STVRKSSVF

-1468 KRAQQSSSGTSA
+1468 KRAQQSGSGTSA

>member
-1 METLD
+1 MATLD

-25 DLVPYLSDPHS
+25 DLIPYLSDPHS
-36 SLTCPE
+36 SLSCPE

-52 WVNCSNYKISM
+52 WVNCSNYKISL
-63 NGLEILCLMVDR
+63 NGLEVLCLMVDR

-83 VSSVLPA
+83 VSSVIPA

-95 GDAKDQV
+95 GDSKDQV

-111 KIMMP
+111 KLMMP

-127 QGSFTHKLWRVRD
+127 QNSFTHKLWRVRD

-177 VRETAIMTL
+177 VRETAITTL

-204 GIAPQRLNQI
+204 GIPPQRLNQI

-263 SASSSVGARK
+263 STASGPSTRK
-273 SLLPTNRSSSA
+273 SMLPTNRTSSA
-284 STSLKRRRSIAGPP
+284 STSLKRRRSIAGPH

-304 GMDEELFTKSFE
+304 GVDEEFFTKSFE

-332 LSKIQTIL
+332 LSKIQNL
-340 SDTNSIWEKRCEAV
+340 LNDTNSAWEKRCDAV
-354 KSIRSVIV
+354 RNIRAVII
-362 AGGMEYDDFQQSM
+362 AGGMEYDDFQQSI
-375 RSLDVSLIT
+375 RSLDVALI
-384 SVKDLRSQIVRE
+384 SAIKDLRSQIVRE
-396 TCITLAYLSQRMGSR
+396 ACITVAFLSQRMGSR
-411 FEHLAEVLLPHLIN
+411 FDLLAEVLLPNLIN

-435 SSGVTC
+435 SSGTTC
-441 IYFIIQYTQ
+441 IHFIIQYTH
-450 SSRLIPI
+450 SARLIPI
-457 LISNLSSKSNIIRR
+457 LVTNLSSKSNIIRR
-471 HCFEFLNVA
+471 QCFEFLHIA
-480 LQNWSTH
+480 LQNWNTH
-487 YLEKHIAGLQD
+487 YLEKHIAILQD
-498 AIKRGISDADAEA
+498 SIKRGISDADSEA
-511 RVFARKCFW
+511 RVVARKSYW
-520 GFAEHFKE
+520 AFAEHFKE

-533 MNALEP
+533 MNSLEP

-554 NSVSSDYAGKSRP
+554 NSVSSDYAGRPRP

-589 KHSNFS
+589 KHSQFS

-600 TGAEIRSRS
+600 TGAE
-609 LKFSKDVDVSGAA
+609 VDVSGAA

-627 DLDKTLSK
+627 
-635 SVKDRIIRSSS
+635 
-646 AVDLANGMSPSY
+646 A
-658 SSYASPKRR
+658 
-667 SPQMAAASR
+667 
-676 MMPGAT
+676 
-682 YSLPR
+682 
-687 HRSSSTHQNL
+687 
-697 GTLDRN
+697 
-703 SRTRNKNGSSQSQ
+703 
-716 PNSRSSSPTSRISYL
+716 NSRSGSPTSRISYL
-731 THTQKDPMTPRSM
+731 THTQKDPMTPRSV
-744 RRSGAARSQ
+744 RRSGATRSQ

-773 LSGGKTLPTSAG
+773 LSGGKTLPSSG
-785 RRKAGV
+785 GKRKAGV
-791 LAQRT
+791 MAQRT
-796 LRPGQD
+796 LRHGSD
-802 VEEALTDALRTQ
+802 VEEALTDALRAQ

-849 SKDSICSPPTVESV
+849 SKDSICSPPMVESANV
-863 KTPKDTTEIIAL
+863 PKDTTEIITL

-888 IALQNLLRNGR
+888 IALQNLLRSGR

-926 LFLDTLVDLIQVHSQ
+926 LFLDTLVDLVQVHSQ

-948 PFLTRLLNKSGQDL
+948 PFLTRLLNKSGQDM

-967 NRVQRALDAVRENFP
+967 NRVQRALDAVRVHFP
-982 AEQQFSALSKYIVD
+982 AEHQFNALSKYIVD
-996 QTQSASLKPK
+996 QTQSASLK

-1013 YMHNLVLVMN
+1013 YMHNLVLMMN

-1095 SASRES
+1095 SASR
-1101 RDSTSDVL
+1101 DSDVL

-1205 DEAMNGYNNRSRLAD
+1205 DEAMNGLNNRSRLAD
-1220 AELDDSELFNEDPWK
+1220 AELDDSELFNEEMINSVVLPDPWK

-1247 STDNDVITTILT
+1247 STDSDVITTILT

-1384 NYPVSL
+1384 LYPVNL

-1408 EAQMAE
+1408 EAQMGE

-1468 KRAQQSSSGTSA
+1468 KRAQQSSGGTSA

>member
-1 METLD
+1 MD

-25 DLVPYLSDPHS
+25 ELVPYLSDPHS

-52 WVNCSNYKISM
+52 WVNCSNYKISL
-63 NGLEILCLMVDR
+63 NGLEVLCLMVDR

-83 VSSVLPA
+83 VSSVLPS

-95 GDAKDQV
+95 GDSKDQV

-111 KIMMP
+111 KLMMP

-127 QGSFTHKLWRVRD
+127 QSAFSHKLWRVRD

-153 GARSL
+153 GARCL

-177 VRETAIMTL
+177 VRETAILAL

-237 RSDDDVD
+237 RSEDDTD

-249 STKVPQAKRASSAS
+249 STKVPQAKR
-263 SASSSVGARK
+263 
-273 SLLPTNRSSSA
+273 LPASSSA
-284 STSLKRRRSIAGPP
+284 SGTRKSMLP
-298 TSGQSG
+298 TNKPGTGQSG
-304 GMDEELFTKSFE
+304 GVDEEFFTKSFE
-316 DVPKVQIFS
+316 DVHKVQIYS
-325 SRDVQDQ
+325 SRDVQDH
-332 LSKIQTIL
+332 LSKVQSIL
-340 SDTNSIWEKRCEAV
+340 GDTSKDWEKRNEAV
-354 KSIRSVIV
+354 KTIRAVIV
-362 AGGMEYDDFQQSM
+362 AGGMEYDDFQQSI
-375 RSLDVSLIT
+375 RSLDISLVSA
-384 SVKDLRSQIVRE
+384 VKDLRSQIVRE
-396 TCITLAYLSQRMGSR
+396 TCITLAFLSQQMGSR
-411 FEHLAEVLLPHLIN
+411 FEPLAEILLPHLIN

-435 SSGVTC
+435 SSGITC
-441 IYFIIQYTQ
+441 IHFIIQYTQ

-457 LISNLSSKSNIIRR
+457 LTNNLTSKSSVIRR
-471 HCFEFLNVA
+471 QCFELLQIA

-487 YLEKHIAGLQD
+487 CLEKHIALLQD
-498 AIKRGISDADAEA
+498 SIKRGISDADSEA
-511 RVFARKCFW
+511 RLVARRSYW
-520 GFAEHFKE
+520 GFADHFRE
-528 QADML
+528 QANML
-533 MNALEP
+533 MNSLEP
-539 RDQKLLNDQCSGSSS
+539 REQKLLQDQCSGSSS
-554 NSVSSDYAGKSRP
+554 NSVNSDHTGKQRP
-567 RSASQDRSTGF
+567 RSVSQDRSTGF

-589 KHSNFS
+589 KHSQFS

-600 TGAEIRSRS
+600 TGA
-609 LKFSKDVDVSGAA
+609 A
-622 RHHGA
+622 
-627 DLDKTLSK
+627 
-635 SVKDRIIRSSS
+635 
-646 AVDLANGMSPSY
+646 
-658 SSYASPKRR
+658 
-667 SPQMAAASR
+667 
-676 MMPGAT
+676 
-682 YSLPR
+682 R

-703 SRTRNKNGSSQSQ
+703 SRPRSKNVSSQSQ
-716 PNSRSSSPTSRISYL
+716 PNSRSGSPTSRISYL
-731 THTQKDPMTPRSM
+731 THTQKDPMTPRSQ
-744 RRSGAARSQ
+744 RRSGVTRSQ
-753 GASREGSPNRVH
+753 GTSREGSPNRLH

-773 LSGGKTLPTSAG
+773 PSGGKTLPASASK
-785 RRKAGV
+785 RKAGV
-791 LAQRT
+791 MAQRT
-796 LRPGQD
+796 LRQGSD
-802 VEEALTDALRTQ
+802 VEEALTDALQRGP
-814 NRRRYEYD
+814 NRRRYDYD

-849 SKDSICSPPTVESV
+849 SKDSICSPSMVESTHV
-863 KTPKDTTEIIAL
+863 PKDTTEIIAL

-888 IALQNLLRNGR
+888 IALQNLLRSGR

-914 RMFHDPHSKVLS
+914 RMFHDPQSKVLS
-926 LFLDTLVDLIQVHSQ
+926 LFLDTLVDLIQVHNQ

-948 PFLTRLLNKSGQDL
+948 PFLTRLLNKSGQDM

-967 NRVQRALDAVRENFP
+967 NRVQRALDALRENFP
-982 AEQQFSALSKYIVD
+982 AEQQFIALSKYIVD
-996 QTQSASLKPK
+996 QTQSASLK

-1013 YMHNLVLVMN
+1013 FMHNLVLMMN

-1095 SASRES
+1095 SASRDS
-1101 RDSTSDVL
+1101 RDSDVL

-1220 AELDDSELFNEDPWK
+1220 AELDESELFNEEMINCIVLPDPWK

-1247 STDNDVITTILT
+1247 STDNDIITNILT

-1284 GNFNFWDEHFKTILF
+1284 GTFNFWDEHFKTILF

-1310 HIRALALRVLREILK
+1310 HVRALALRVLREILK

-1384 NYPVSL
+1384 NYPVNL

-1408 EAQMAE
+1408 EVQMGE
-1414 IIPGLLRGYDDQQ
+1414 IIPGLLKGYDDQQ
-1427 STVRKSAVF
+1427 STVRKSSVF

-1468 KRAQQSSSGTSA
+1468 KRAQQSGSGTSA

>member
-1 METLD
+1 MD

-25 DLVPYLSDPHS
+25 ELVPYLSDPHS

-52 WVNCSNYKISM
+52 WVNCSNYKISL
-63 NGLEILCLMVDR
+63 NGLEVLCLMVDR

-83 VSSVLPA
+83 VSSVLPS

-95 GDAKDQV
+95 GDSKDQV

-111 KIMMP
+111 KLMMP

-127 QGSFTHKLWRVRD
+127 QSAFSHKLWRVRD

-153 GARSL
+153 GARCL

-177 VRETAIMTL
+177 VRETAILAL

-237 RSDDDVD
+237 RSEDDTD

-249 STKVPQAKRASSAS
+249 STKVPQAKR
-263 SASSSVGARK
+263 
-273 SLLPTNRSSSA
+273 LPASSSA
-284 STSLKRRRSIAGPP
+284 SGTRKSMLP
-298 TSGQSG
+298 TNKPGTGQSG
-304 GMDEELFTKSFE
+304 GVDEEFFTKSFE
-316 DVPKVQIFS
+316 DVHKVQIYS
-325 SRDVQDQ
+325 SRDVQDH
-332 LSKIQTIL
+332 LSKVQSIL
-340 SDTNSIWEKRCEAV
+340 GDTSKDWEKRNEAV
-354 KSIRSVIV
+354 KTIRAVIV
-362 AGGMEYDDFQQSM
+362 AGGMEYDDFQQSI
-375 RSLDVSLIT
+375 RSLDISLVSA
-384 SVKDLRSQIVRE
+384 VKDLRSQIVRE
-396 TCITLAYLSQRMGSR
+396 TCITLAFLSQQMGSR
-411 FEHLAEVLLPHLIN
+411 FEPLAEILLPHLIN

-435 SSGVTC
+435 SSGITC
-441 IYFIIQYTQ
+441 IHFIIQYTQ

-457 LISNLSSKSNIIRR
+457 LTNNLTSKSSVIRR
-471 HCFEFLNVA
+471 QCFELLQIA

-487 YLEKHIAGLQD
+487 CLEKHIALLQD
-498 AIKRGISDADAEA
+498 SIKRGISDADSEA
-511 RVFARKCFW
+511 RLVARRSYW
-520 GFAEHFKE
+520 GFADHFRE
-528 QADML
+528 QANML
-533 MNALEP
+533 MNSLEP
-539 RDQKLLNDQCSGSSS
+539 REQKLLQDQCSGSSS
-554 NSVSSDYAGKSRP
+554 NSVNSDHTGKQRP
-567 RSASQDRSTGF
+567 RSVSQDRSTGF

-589 KHSNFS
+589 KHSQFS

-600 TGAEIRSRS
+600 TGA
-609 LKFSKDVDVSGAA
+609 A
-622 RHHGA
+622 
-627 DLDKTLSK
+627 
-635 SVKDRIIRSSS
+635 
-646 AVDLANGMSPSY
+646 
-658 SSYASPKRR
+658 
-667 SPQMAAASR
+667 
-676 MMPGAT
+676 
-682 YSLPR
+682 R

-703 SRTRNKNGSSQSQ
+703 SRPRSKNVSSQSQ
-716 PNSRSSSPTSRISYL
+716 PNSRSGSPTSRISYL
-731 THTQKDPMTPRSM
+731 THTQKDPMTPRSQ
-744 RRSGAARSQ
+744 RRSGVTRSQ
-753 GASREGSPNRVH
+753 GTSREGSPNRLH

-773 LSGGKTLPTSAG
+773 PSGGKTLPASASK
-785 RRKAGV
+785 RKAGV
-791 LAQRT
+791 MAQRT
-796 LRPGQD
+796 LRQGSD
-802 VEEALTDALRTQ
+802 VEEALTDALQRGP
-814 NRRRYEYD
+814 NRRRYDYD

-834 SERSYRSIGQTSEST
+834 SERSYRSIGQTSESRFKRKIRT
-849 SKDSICSPPTVESV
+849 Q
-863 KTPKDTTEIIAL
+863 DTTEIIAL

-888 IALQNLLRNGR
+888 IALQNLLRSGR

-914 RMFHDPHSKVLS
+914 RMFHDPQSKVLS
-926 LFLDTLVDLIQVHSQ
+926 LFLDTLVDLIQVHNQ

-948 PFLTRLLNKSGQDL
+948 PFLTRLLNKSGQDM

-967 NRVQRALDAVRENFP
+967 NRVQRALDALRENFP
-982 AEQQFSALSKYIVD
+982 AEQQFIALSKYIVD
-996 QTQSASLKPK
+996 QTQSASLK

-1013 YMHNLVLVMN
+1013 FMHNLVLMMN

-1095 SASRES
+1095 SASRDS
-1101 RDSTSDVL
+1101 RDSDVL

-1220 AELDDSELFNEDPWK
+1220 AELDESELFNEEMINCIVLPDPWK

-1247 STDNDVITTILT
+1247 STDNDIITNILT

-1284 GNFNFWDEHFKTILF
+1284 GTFNFWDEHFKTILF

-1310 HIRALALRVLREILK
+1310 HVRALALRVLREILK

-1384 NYPVSL
+1384 NYPVNL

-1408 EAQMAE
+1408 EVQMGE
-1414 IIPGLLRGYDDQQ
+1414 IIPGLLKGYDDQQ
-1427 STVRKSAVF
+1427 STVRKSSVF

-1468 KRAQQSSSGTSA
+1468 KRAQQSGSGTSA